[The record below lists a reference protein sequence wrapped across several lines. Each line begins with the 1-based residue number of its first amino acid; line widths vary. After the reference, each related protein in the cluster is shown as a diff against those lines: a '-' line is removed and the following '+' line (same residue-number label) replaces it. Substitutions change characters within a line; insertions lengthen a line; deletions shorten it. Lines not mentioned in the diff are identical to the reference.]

1 MKLAVKKEGEN
12 TGKLAV
18 KREGETTVTLA
29 VKGKVKLQ

>member
-18 KREGETTVTLA
+18 KREGENTVKLA
-29 VKGKVKLQ
+29 VEGKVKLQ